1 MFSIQC
7 EKLLQ
12 LNGRLL
18 KEFKSMMRPNTYDTP
33 SVTNK
38 LIVDMLNYDKAQSTK
53 IIDVD

>member
-1 MFSIQC
+1 F

-38 LIVDMLNYDKAQSTK
+38 LIADMLNYDKAQSTK